1 MAHPNLPFN
10 IDLLI
15 RDQVQYPDQNL
26 SIPIEMR
33 QGGGPGPSL
42 YQTLVLMN
50 YQRNML
56 LGNLTQNF
64 LGFPLLTPPFLP
76 FPILAA
82 PLPVQNSPEDVVAP
96 EDINNVVQQNPP
108 VEDVPYVKEPSKSPE
123 KEENQRIKKP
133 LNAFMRFAY
142 ENRPK
147 LGAEP
152 GTRFAQINKIMGQKW
167 KELSPE
173 ERQKYVEIAE
183 KEREEHKMKYPGWSP
198 AENYGKAKTKK
209 RTRKIIDEKRKPEK
223 RCRARFGMENQH
235 LWCFKCLSKK
245 RCTYQ
250 ESSTSSG
257 NSTSTGSDADQFP
270 NSTPKILKILT
281 QESVN

>member
-50 YQRNML
+50 YQRNM
-56 LGNLTQNF
+56 
-64 LGFPLLTPPFLP
+64 
-76 FPILAA
+76 
-82 PLPVQNSPEDVVAP
+82 NSPEDVVAP

>member
-1 MAHPNLPFN
+1 M
-10 IDLLI
+10 DLF
-15 RDQVQYPDQNL
+15 
-26 SIPIEMR
+26 
-33 QGGGPGPSL
+33 QGGLPGSNF

-50 YQRNML
+50 FQRNML
-56 LGNLTQNF
+56 SGNLTPNL
-64 LGFPLLTPPFLP
+64 LGFPPLIPGFLP
-76 FPILAA
+76 LPILDA
-82 PLPVQNSPEDVVAP
+82 PLPVQNPPGDVVAP
-96 EDINNVVQQNPP
+96 DALANVAHQNPS
-108 VEDVPYVKEPSKSPE
+108 VEDVPDVKEPSKSPE

-152 GTRFAQINKIMGQKW
+152 GKSSSEINKILGQKW

-183 KEREEHKMKYPGWSP
+183 TEREEHKMKYPGWSP
-198 AENYGKAKTKK
+198 ARNYGKAKTKK
-209 RTRKIIDEKRKPEK
+209 RTKKIIDEKRKPEK
-223 RCRARFGMENQH
+223 RCRARFGMENLH
-235 LWCFKCLSKK
+235 LWCIKCLSKK

-257 NSTSTGSDADQFP
+257 NSTSTGSDADQEMGIQNP
-270 NSTPKILKILT
+270 TPKILKILT